1 MEPAEVDTGAKA
13 DEVVL
18 VENVVAGLFWF
29 DHTGGQGFCY
39 GSGDLGSVL
48 VVNRIAENDG
58 AERWEW
64 HSGRHCGVRNQ
75 GGLEGVPAIDGF
87 SIAKLLATDPFTV
100 AVR

>member
-1 MEPAEVDTGAKA
+1 
-13 DEVVL
+13 
-18 VENVVAGLFWF
+18 
-29 DHTGGQGFCY
+29 
-39 GSGDLGSVL
+39 

-87 SIAKLLATDPFTV
+87 SIVSATLFL
-100 AVR
+100 